1 LRVHPTLAAKSQA
14 NRVFSVLIVENELI
28 QLSQQ
33 GSMFAQHVNVPI
45 ISTTVLS
52 YPAPVFSIV
61 LLFGPEAVL
70 KLMAQAYPGAALSK
84 VGEAA
89 ELRPTVFSRRVMS
102 QADIVALQ
110 KHWETYFAEQKLQW
124 DRKLEEERRKFDE
137 EKRNWL
143 QERQNLQA
151 HIDRCLRFNNEQDV
165 SMRAMQARHENDIR
179 ELRTRVED
187 LETQLASSNAGVTY
201 LTQTVKEKSL
211 LIDQLR
217 TKVASKNK

>member
-1 LRVHPTLAAKSQA
+1 
-14 NRVFSVLIVENELI
+14 
-28 QLSQQ
+28 
-33 GSMFAQHVNVPI
+33 
-45 ISTTVLS
+45 
-52 YPAPVFSIV
+52 
-61 LLFGPEAVL
+61 
-70 KLMAQAYPGAALSK
+70 
-84 VGEAA
+84 
-89 ELRPTVFSRRVMS
+89 MS